1 MKFSKCTTYLIVLLG
16 ATFGLATRLAAMGN
30 DDADKTGVAVA
41 AVDADVPNSPSA
53 APSSGQASANG
64 ANPETSIRYGFEER
78 FRFEG
83 YNNADFNSAK
93 NDRLNQFR
101 MRTRPYVDLNFNEY
115 LEGYVRMGWEGI
127 KRTNDPSYTSS
138 EQASPFTAG
147 ELWFDNAYLKMKKF
161 PAVDN
166 LSMQAG
172 RFEIVKGDGWLFS
185 DPSGLDG
192 SREGYDNAVDLA
204 YKFKSSKLELI
215 GIDNPKYDEFF
226 PVWNKL
232 PMTDASNPYNVGS
245 VKGFIPALAENGK
258 QLQEWD
264 QTAVGAYYTN
274 RELKNTDIDAYTF
287 YNKSYGDIRKS
298 TTYMYLPDRDY
309 TLFGGRAVQ
318 RVKQIP
324 GLSLTGEGAYEAGTE
339 DSAKGGVANF
349 DIRAWGAYGY
359 AKQKINVKTKP
370 YVTAGYWALSGQN
383 PNSRTVGNF
392 DPLFQR
398 STNMSLTGDA
408 PSWSEFYVYSE
419 AYEEGSYYWTNLKMA
434 QVESGF
440 TPVKQLT
447 FVGGYASLDSMQPFA
462 VNPYHAV
469 GSVAPAKAT
478 AGIFGTGTD
487 RGQLAKV
494 KLVYRITPSVGGYVN
509 LEKFLPGD
517 FYVQQHSGYWFRTE
531 INYTF
536 NRFAPFPK
544 L

>member
-1 MKFSKCTTYLIVLLG
+1 M
-16 ATFGLATRLAAMGN
+16 AN
-30 DDADKTGVAVA
+30 DDAGKTEMA
-41 AVDADVPNSPSA
+41 AVDANAPNRPSS
-53 APSSGQASANG
+53 APSTAQAPANG
-64 ANPETSIRYGFEER
+64 AKPETSITYGFEER

-93 NDRLNQFR
+93 ADRLNQFR

-127 KRTNDPSYTSS
+127 KRTNDPSYPSAKVN

-161 PAVDN
+161 PGAEN

-204 YKFKSSKLELI
+204 YRYKNSKLELI

-232 PMTDASNPYNVGS
+232 SITDSANPYNVGP
-245 VKGFIPALAENGK
+245 VKSYIPALAENGK

-287 YNKSYGDIRKS
+287 FNKSYGDIRKQS
-298 TTYMYLPDRDY
+298 FYMYLPDRAY

-324 GLSLTGEGAYEAGTE
+324 GLSVTGEAAYEAGTE
-339 DSAKGGVANF
+339 DSRKAGVPNF
-349 DIRAWGAYGY
+349 DIRAWGGYGY
-359 AKQKINVKTKP
+359 AKQKFSVKTKP
-370 YVTAGYWALSGQN
+370 YVTAGFWALSGQN

-398 STNMSLTGDA
+398 SSNTSLTGDA
-408 PSWSEFYVYSE
+408 PSWSEFYIFSQG
-419 AYEEGSYYWTNLKMA
+419 YEEGSYYWTNLKMA

-447 FVGGYASLDSMQPFA
+447 FVGGYAHLDAMQPFA

-469 GSVAPAKAT
+469 GSVEPAKAA
-478 AGIFGTGTD
+478 AGVFGDGLG

-494 KLVYRITPSVGGYVN
+494 RMIYRITSSVQGYVN

-517 FYVQQHSGYWFRTE
+517 FYVPQHSSYWFRSE
-531 INYTF
+531 ITYRF